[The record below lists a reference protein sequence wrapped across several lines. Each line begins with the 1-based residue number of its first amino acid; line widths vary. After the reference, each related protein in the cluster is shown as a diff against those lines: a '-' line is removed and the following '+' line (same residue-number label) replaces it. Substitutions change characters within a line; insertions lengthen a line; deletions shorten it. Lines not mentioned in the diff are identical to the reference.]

1 MKKLYYVEDDSVI
14 ASAVRDY
21 LMNKDFELAL
31 FKTVEQ
37 VKKAMEIELPILIL
51 IDWNLPDGSGYQL
64 CTWIKQRWN
73 QLPIIF
79 LTVKNDAQDIVLAFG
94 AGADDYLTKP
104 FELEV
109 LHARIKAI
117 LKRTGNKAIEYIT
130 CGDISIDK
138 ARLKVNR
145 AGEEIV
151 LSNIEYQILK
161 LLLENKGCI
170 LTRSRLLEVIWD
182 KNGNFVNDN
191 TLTVTMKRLREKLN
205 NPPYLKTIRSFGY
218 RMEEL

>member
-31 FKTVEQ
+31 FETVEQ